1 MVPPLPP
8 NKVSAV
14 LGIVVS
20 TLVESPVLSGFLTAG
35 ILAAIMS
42 SLDSQFLCLGTIFT
56 NDIVLDRA
64 GKDRFTDRQIIWIA
78 RGFVAVIVTLTY
90 LLAQVA
96 PQNVFDLAIWCFS
109 GFAAL
114 FPLVFAAC
122 YWKRASKVGAFC
134 SIFGAMAAWAVFFHL
149 SGYGGE
155 YTVAGGIMPAAICFL
170 CGALGM
176 ILGSLA
182 SSPPSA
188 ETIEKFFPKA
198 LDPELG

>member
-1 MVPPLPP
+1 
-8 NKVSAV
+8 
-14 LGIVVS
+14 
-20 TLVESPVLSGFLTAG
+20 
-35 ILAAIMS
+35 
-42 SLDSQFLCLGTIFT
+42 
-56 NDIVLDRA
+56 
-64 GKDRFTDRQIIWIA
+64 
-78 RGFVAVIVTLTY
+78 
-90 LLAQVA
+90 
-96 PQNVFDLAIWCFS
+96 
-109 GFAAL
+109 
-114 FPLVFAAC
+114 
-122 YWKRASKVGAFC
+122 
-134 SIFGAMAAWAVFFHL
+134 MAAWAVFFHL